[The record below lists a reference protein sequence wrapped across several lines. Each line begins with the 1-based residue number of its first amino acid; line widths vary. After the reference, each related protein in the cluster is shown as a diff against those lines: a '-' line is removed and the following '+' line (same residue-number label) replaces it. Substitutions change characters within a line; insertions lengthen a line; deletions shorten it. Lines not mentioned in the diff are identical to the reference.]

1 MKKLLLVPLVVAM
14 TACSSVKY
22 SQDLQVDAPKF
33 GSSSSDEV
41 NYPEWYTKNTDDKAL
56 YAVASE
62 YSKDMQFATDKAMLS
77 AKRELAS
84 NFSSHVSSMMKDY
97 AAEAG
102 QLNNDVL
109 REINRTTKLMVA
121 EVNMIGVQRTNL
133 KVTREKDG
141 YRAWVKLRYA
151 VDDTNRLLVEEIR
164 RNQALELKL
173 DSSKSFQEL
182 EENVDKLKGRKVAAA
197 TVPQQPA
204 PVIKPIE
211 KIKEAPG
218 IDARPVDE

>member
-1 MKKLLLVPLVVAM
+1 MLVPLVVAM
-14 TACSSVKY
+14 TACSSMKY

-62 YSKDMQFATDKAMLS
+62 YSKDMQFAVDKAMMS

-84 NFSSHVSSMMKDY
+84 NFSSNMSSMMKDY

-109 REINRTTKLMVA
+109 REINRTTKVVVS
-121 EVNMIGVQRTNL
+121 EVNLIGVHRTNFQID
-133 KVTREKDG
+133 REG
-141 YRAWVKLRYA
+141 TGFRAWVKVRYA
-151 VDDTNRLLVEEIR
+151 VDDTNKLLLEEIR
-164 RNQALELKL
+164 RNRALSLKL
-173 DSSKSFQEL
+173 ESSKSFKEL
-182 EENVDKLKGRKVAAA
+182 ENNVDKQKGQSKQVD
-197 TVPQQPA
+197 QQ
-204 PVIKPIE
+204 VSEVKQ
-211 KIKEAPG
+211 PG
-218 IDARPVDE
+218 VDNRPVE